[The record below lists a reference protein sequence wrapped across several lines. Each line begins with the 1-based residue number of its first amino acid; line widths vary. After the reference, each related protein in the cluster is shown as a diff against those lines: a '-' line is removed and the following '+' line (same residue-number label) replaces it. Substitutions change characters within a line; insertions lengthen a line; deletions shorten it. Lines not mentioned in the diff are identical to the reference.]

1 MEEGVKFTLLTNPT
15 KVITEDGKV
24 TGIECVKMGLG
35 EPDASGRRRPE
46 PIAGSEFV
54 LDVDSVVVAIG
65 QQADLSFLE
74 GVDIKRTERGAIDYD
89 KLTLQT
95 SNSKLFVA
103 GEVVTG
109 AGAAIE
115 AIASGHEAAES
126 VRRFLA
132 GEDLAENRA
141 PQVLAPNFEYAPVS
155 IEWVEEERRRAQM
168 PMIPLEQRLNGFK
181 EVELGFNREGA
192 IAEAQRCLVCETGN
206 CSGCTMCART
216 CPALCIAVDGNT
228 HTLDM
233 SRCMFCGLC
242 AEACPTGALVMSNEF
257 ENSEVEKDRLLFV
270 RNI

>member
-1 MEEGVKFTLLTNPT
+1 
-15 KVITEDGKV
+15 
-24 TGIECVKMGLG
+24 MGLG

-54 LDVDSVVVAIG
+54 LDVDSIVVAIG

-74 GVDIKRTERGAIDYD
+74 GVDVKRTERGAIDYD

-95 SNSKLFVA
+95 SDSKLFVA

-126 VRRFLA
+126 VRRFLV
-132 GEDLAENRA
+132 GEDLDENRT
-141 PQVLAPNFEYAPVS
+141 PQVLAPTFQNVPVAV
-155 IEWVEEERRRAQM
+155 EWVEKERRRAQM
-168 PMIPLEQRLNGFK
+168 PMIPLSQRISGFK
-181 EVELGFNREGA
+181 EVELGFDRGEA
-192 IAEAQRCLVCETGN
+192 IHEAQRCLVCETGS

-216 CPALCIAVDGNT
+216 CPALCIAVDGST

-257 ENSEVEKDRLLFV
+257 ESSEVKKDRLLFV